1 MIKLR
6 TLVILQ
12 LLFATASISYL
23 FINVWREHMTVKPL
37 SPAPIVFSLILFG
50 LYIMSLF
57 LAKLHQT
64 VWYRVA
70 MGFAILFF
78 GVGGV
83 IGNIV
88 RYMDSGLEDY
98 SSFTALVAAVA
109 INAFGSVLNGIAVLG
124 LFRENKEV
132 TS

>member
-1 MIKLR
+1 
-6 TLVILQ
+6 
-12 LLFATASISYL
+12 
-23 FINVWREHMTVKPL
+23 
-37 SPAPIVFSLILFG
+37 
-50 LYIMSLF
+50 
-57 LAKLHQT
+57 
-64 VWYRVA
+64 

>member
-1 MIKLR
+1 MIKSR

-12 LLFATASISYL
+12 LLFAAASISYL
-23 FINVWREHMTVKPL
+23 LINAWREHLTVKPL
-37 SPAPIVFSLILFG
+37 SPAPIAFSLILFG

-57 LAKLHQT
+57 LVKLPNT
-64 VWYRVA
+64 IWYRVA

-88 RYMDSGLEDY
+88 RYMDSGLEHY
-98 SSFTALVAAVA
+98 SSFAALVIAVA
-109 INAFGSVLNGIAVLG
+109 INAFGSLWNGIAVLG
-124 LFRENKEV
+124 LFRKNED
-132 TS
+132 